1 MQRHCNP
8 ARMLLLL
15 QSGLMRVSALCSDN
29 LIYYS
34 YVAFKTYEDLK
45 DHLKQEATKKFI
57 KCALQLMTVL
67 HPDPLLLPGAVRL
80 SSQGALH
87 AGGIPAMSRIH

>member
-1 MQRHCNP
+1 MPR
-8 ARMLLLL
+8 AATL
-15 QSGLMRVSALCSDN
+15 QSCTDAVATSVWADARVSALCSDN

-57 KCALQLMTVL
+57 KCALHPMTFLRPV
-67 HPDPLLLPGAVRL
+67 PLLLLGAV
-80 SSQGALH
+80 H
-87 AGGIPAMSRIH
+87 K